1 LKKTFLIFLSLVI
14 ALPAWSID
22 VDEVQE
28 RRTRGGLR
36 LFRAILAADEDIA
49 SKTGPEGTL
58 LLTVLHS
65 QNSGVAEKFAEELR
79 TLGKGNKQGKIRKVP
94 IEVEVSNDLSLAT
107 YTDRKP
113 AGFFL
118 VEDLRDDDLDRVVK
132 YGIDNSVIVY
142 SPFEGDVDR
151 GVLGGLAI
159 ETRVRPYINL
169 QTMRDSQIRIK
180 AFFLKVAKHY
190 DP

>member
-1 LKKTFLIFLSLVI
+1 MKIILYIFLGILTTAPTWSLE
-14 ALPAWSID
+14 A
-22 VDEVQE
+22 DEAQE

-36 LFRAILAADEDIA
+36 LFRAILAADEDIS
-49 SKTGPEGTL
+49 SKTNPNGSL
-58 LLTVLHS
+58 LLTVLYHE
-65 QNSGVAEKFAEELR
+65 NSRMAETFAEELR
-79 TLGKGNKQGKIRKVP
+79 ILGKGSKRGKIRKVP
-94 IEVEVSNDLSLAT
+94 IEVEISNDLSLDSYA
-107 YTDRKP
+107 DRVP
-113 AGFFL
+113 AGFFI
-118 VEDLRDDDLDRVVK
+118 VEDLRDSDLDHLVR
-132 YGIDNSVIVY
+132 YGIDRGVIVY

-169 QTMRDSQIRIK
+169 KTMRDSRIRIK

>member
-1 LKKTFLIFLSLVI
+1 MTHVLLTLLLALS
-14 ALPAWSID
+14 AWAVD
-22 VDEVQE
+22 TDEVRE
-28 RRTRGGLR
+28 RRIRGGLR
-36 LFRAILAADEDIA
+36 LFRAILAADEDI
-49 SKTGPEGTL
+49 SRKTDADGRL
-58 LLTVLHS
+58 RLIVLHEQRPDEAKS
-65 QNSGVAEKFAEELR
+65 FAEELAG
-79 TLGKGNKQGKIRKVP
+79 LGKGKKRGRIRGVP
-94 IEVEVSNDLSLAT
+94 IEVEASDDLALESFAS
-107 YTDRKP
+107 DPP

-118 VEDLRDDDLDRVVK
+118 VESLGDDALARLVA
-132 YGIDNSVIVY
+132 YGIEHGVIVY

-159 ETRVRPYINL
+159 ETRVRPYINM